1 MYEKLKEAVVSS
13 LHRVAQT
20 MALEN
25 SIQKP
30 VKQDFCLDDNL
41 LHMSS
46 VSIGF
51 GNANALEKLKS
62 TLDARTVNLGKIK
75 KQWSQR

>member
-30 VKQDFCLDDNL
+30 VKQDFCLDANL